1 MKIEIEIKTGDK
13 SKKNGEDYEEEKPE
27 MGEEMEEALDDKQK
41 MAIGKKLKKNMM
53 LTRMERKLLAQYL
66 LEEED

>member
-1 MKIEIEIKTGDK
+1 MKVEIEIEANGKH
-13 SKKNGEDYEEEKPE
+13 KNNGQKEESGED
-27 MGEEMEEALDDKQK
+27 LSDDQK

-53 LTRMERKLLAQYL
+53 LTRMERKLLSEYL

>member
-1 MKIEIEIKTGDK
+1 MKVEIEIEANGKH
-13 SKKNGEDYEEEKPE
+13 KKNSQEESS
-27 MGEEMEEALDDKQK
+27 EALSDDQK

-53 LTRMERKLLAQYL
+53 LTRMERKLLSEYL

>member
-1 MKIEIEIKTGDK
+1 
-13 SKKNGEDYEEEKPE
+13 
-27 MGEEMEEALDDKQK
+27 

-53 LTRMERKLLAQYL
+53 LTRMERKLLSEYL